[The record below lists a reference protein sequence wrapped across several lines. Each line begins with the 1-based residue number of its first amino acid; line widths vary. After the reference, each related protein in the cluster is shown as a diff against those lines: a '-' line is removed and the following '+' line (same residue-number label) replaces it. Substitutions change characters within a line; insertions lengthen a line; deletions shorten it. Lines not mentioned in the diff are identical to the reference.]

1 MMNIPEMD
9 KTVLEWLATA
19 YETACDQLMADPVT
33 AEPAEQRRVRMWLM
47 RIYIHSENLPDN
59 VQSYVKKNVPD
70 TEFFA
75 FLKAC
80 KERQDIMQEAE
91 RQQDEQVLNGL
102 PQDAVK
108 LLRQWVRGE
117 MEADLSC
124 AGDVLYIR
132 PHISEGA
139 FVRRLVLEQVQGLPG
154 KPYCLEEMV
163 LEGTMHRDENGE
175 IVLPYHI
182 ESADSDETIA
192 CEMRFLGAAVE
203 NIVYRA
209 DPANEFGAPWGRLCN
224 LAGAVVEKY
233 NLMPDTLNDKERAL
247 LPLLAELAVFSTV
260 SSIPEGLRHGF
271 SRWIALTEEIGSEKA
286 VCMLKAFHAEW
297 KHPDWR
303 KMSALMKELNHIRNQ
318 ELWCRIAAMLADSQA
333 GYPAPHEAVPAPAE
347 MDAYRAKITE
357 ILHAHG
363 YAGTYPDFEKR
374 GPACR
379 TCVMSKTMSG
389 WQNPDSRDRLIFRG
403 QPGIYRIRCREDFS
417 GGMPCVRLHY
427 LTTFPKKGQPEQDAL
442 TCMFENDGRSM
453 MGQTYWTPDDEED
466 AMVSL
471 ENAVLGAML
480 TAEKRSPTGAQRKQ
494 LGMPSRTEN
503 LRLILLLSL
512 VLGVL
517 FGILFTPAMALGMA
531 VIGTVDGQ
539 GTISSLLAAFPWVE
553 CLVMSAVTC
562 VCGLFVV
569 LWIYIEEI
577 FL

>member
-9 KTVLEWLATA
+9 KTVLEWLAAA

-33 AEPAEQRRVRMWLM
+33 AEPAEQRRVRKWLM
-47 RIYIHSENLPDN
+47 RLYINNLPED
-59 VQSYVKKNVPD
+59 VQPYVKKSVPD
-70 TEFFA
+70 GAFFA

-80 KERQDIMQEAE
+80 SEQHEILQEAE

-102 PQDAVK
+102 PQDAGEM
-108 LLRQWVRGE
+108 LRQWVRGE
-117 MEADLSC
+117 MEDQGQLC
-124 AGDVLYIR
+124 CDGGHTLYVR
-132 PHISEGA
+132 TEVGCGA

-163 LEGTMHRDENGE
+163 LEGTMHRGENGE

-192 CEMRFLGAAVE
+192 CEMRFSGATVE
-203 NIVYRA
+203 NIVYRG
-209 DPANEFGAPWGRLCN
+209 DPANGFGSPWERLCS

-233 NLMPDTLNDKERAL
+233 NLIPDTLNDKERAL
-247 LPLLAELAVFSTV
+247 LPLLAELAAFSTV
-260 SSIPEGLRHGF
+260 SQIPAELRYGF
-271 SRWIALTEEIGSEKA
+271 SRWIALAEETGSEKA
-286 VCMLKAFHAEW
+286 VRMLKAFHAEW

-303 KMSALMKELNHIRNQ
+303 KMSALMKELNHIRNKA
-318 ELWCRIAAMLADSQA
+318 LWERISAMLADSQA
-333 GYPAPHEAVPAPAE
+333 GYPALHEVVPAPAE

-379 TCVMSKTMSG
+379 TCVMSKMLSG
-389 WQNPDSRDRLIFRG
+389 WQNPGSCDRLIFRG
-403 QPGIYRIRCREDFS
+403 QPGIYRIQCREDFS
-417 GGMPCVRLHY
+417 GGVPWVRFHC

-453 MGQTYWTPDDEED
+453 MGQTYWTPDDEGD

-471 ENAVLGAML
+471 ENAVLEAML
-480 TAEKRSPTGAQRKQ
+480 TAEKRRPTNAQRKQ
-494 LGMPSRTEN
+494 LGMPSRTEE
-503 LRLILLLSL
+503 LRFVLLLSL

-517 FGILFTPAMALGMA
+517 FGILFTPAMAVATALIDFIA
-531 VIGTVDGQ
+531 GT
-539 GTISSLLAAFPWVE
+539 GTFLSLLADFPWIGT
-553 CLVMSAVTC
+553 LVFSIVGTS
-562 VCGLFVV
+562 VPLTVI
-569 LWIYIEEI
+569 LWYY
-577 FL
+577 LT